1 MRTLAASLLI
11 TGGLWA
17 GTIERSTVTFS
28 KQVLPVLQKRCQE
41 CHRPGEAAPFSM
53 LTYKDTRPWAKAMK
67 EAVLTKKM
75 PPWFADPAVGHF
87 SNDRRLTPEEIQTL
101 VSWVDQGAVEG
112 DPKDAPPPLQFTEGW
127 TIGKPDVVYEMP
139 MDYLVP
145 AKGTVEYTYFLLPK
159 AFTED
164 KWIDKIEVRPG
175 AKSVVHHVV
184 MYARPQ
190 GSKWLKE
197 MKPGVAWVEPEDT
210 EPPKRAADTGD
221 GQFDLG
227 EFEIV
232 SVYVPGGVAYQTA
245 PGQARFV
252 KAGSDLIFQLHYT
265 ASGKA
270 TADRTRV
277 GIIFAKQPPRERV
290 VNTFIMNTR
299 FRIPPGAPD
308 QVVDAKVT
316 LNRDATLLN
325 FFPHMHLRG
334 KAFEYRVTYP
344 DGRSETLF
352 RMPKYDFNWQITYQ
366 LAEPLKL
373 PKGTVITAVA
383 HYDNSPNNPYN
394 PDPTKEVFW
403 GDQSWDEMLAGFV
416 DFAIPVNVDP
426 NDLAV
431 PKKDPGKEKDK
442 DQKSGA

>member
-1 MRTLAASLLI
+1 MRTLMASLVV

-17 GTIERSTVTFS
+17 ANIEPSNVTYN

-87 SNDRRLTPEEIQTL
+87 SNDRRLTPEETQTL
-101 VSWVDQGAVEG
+101 VSWVDQGAIEG

-127 TIGKPDVVYEMP
+127 TIGKPDVVYELP
-139 MDYLVP
+139 VEYTVP

-159 AFTED
+159 VFTED

-175 AKSVVHHVV
+175 ARSVVHHVV
-184 MYARPQ
+184 LIARPP
-190 GSKWLKE
+190 GSKWLAE
-197 MKPGVAWVEPEDT
+197 MKPGVAWVEPEEKD
-210 EPPKRAADTGD
+210 PPKREVDTGE
-221 GQFDLG
+221 GAFLLG
-227 EFEIV
+227 DMEMI

-252 KAGSDLIFQLHYT
+252 KAGSDLIFQMHYT

-290 VNTFIMNTR
+290 VNTFIMNRR

-308 QVVDAKVT
+308 QVVDARVT

-352 RMPKYDFNWQITYQ
+352 RMPKYNFNWQITYQ
-366 LAEPLKL
+366 LAQPLKL

-394 PDPTKEVFW
+394 PDPAKEVFW

-416 DFAIPVNVDP
+416 DFAIPVNVDS

-431 PKKDPGKEKDK
+431 PKKDPGKAKDK
-442 DQKSGA
+442 NQKSGG

>member
-17 GTIERSTVTFS
+17 GTTEPSTVTFN
-28 KQVLPVLQKRCQE
+28 KQVLPVLQSRCQE

-53 LTYKDTRPWAKAMK
+53 LTYKDARPWAKAMK
-67 EAVLTKKM
+67 EAVLSKKM
-75 PPWFADPAVGHF
+75 PPWFADPTVGHF
-87 SNDRRLTPEEIQTL
+87 SNDRRLTPEETQTL
-101 VSWVDQGAVEG
+101 VSWVDQGAMEG
-112 DPKDAPPPLQFTEGW
+112 DPKDAPPPVHFADGW
-127 TIGKPDVVYEMP
+127 TIGKPDVIYEMP
-139 MDYLVP
+139 VEYTVP
-145 AKGTVEYTYFLLPK
+145 AKGTVEYTYFLVPK
-159 AFTED
+159 AFTEN

-175 AKSVVHHVV
+175 ARSVVHHVV
-184 MYARPQ
+184 MYTRPQ
-190 GSKWLKE
+190 GSKFLEKL
-197 MKPGVAWVEPEDT
+197 KPGVAWVEPEDK
-210 EPPKRAADTGD
+210 EPPKREADSGE
-221 GQFDLG
+221 GQFYLG
-227 EFEIV
+227 DFEII

-245 PGQARFV
+245 PDQARFV
-252 KAGSDLIFQLHYT
+252 KAGSDLIFQMHYT
-265 ASGKA
+265 ANGKA

-308 QVVDAKVT
+308 QVVDATVT

-352 RMPKYDFNWQITYQ
+352 RMPKYNFNWQLTYQ
-366 LAEPLKL
+366 LAQPLKL

-394 PDPTKEVFW
+394 PDPAKEVFW
-403 GDQSWDEMLAGFV
+403 GDQSWEEMLAGFV
-416 DFAIPVNVDP
+416 DFAIPVNADP

-431 PKKDPGKEKDK
+431 PKKDPAKEKDK
-442 DQKSGA
+442 DQKSGG